1 MNFLRDLRV
10 LMIIH
15 IPSLLYPKQIQTM
28 KYIHALAILCA
39 TAFTFSHATAR
50 KPNFVYIMVDDAG
63 YGDFSC
69 FGQKHFKTPSVDRMA
84 TEGMKFT
91 DFYAASTVCAPS
103 RCSLMTGVHTG
114 HALVRGNRE
123 VQPEG
128 QAPLADS
135 ALTMPEVLGKA
146 GYVSGMFGKWGL
158 GSPGSEGDPMNQ
170 GFDRFYG
177 YNCQRQAHNF
187 YPTHLWSDRSKV
199 ELNRKSYSHSLIA
212 EECLKFIRKNKDK
225 PFFCYAPFTIPHAAM
240 QAPEEHVLP
249 WRKKFQE
256 FEDVKGKYGGAVI
269 NNPVAA
275 FAGMMT
281 ILDHDV
287 GRILDLLN
295 ELGIAKDTLVIF
307 TSDNGPHKEGGH
319 KPDFFDSNG
328 PLRGYKRDLYEGGI
342 RVATTAWWPSVI
354 KPGSTSSHIGA
365 GWDVLP
371 TFCELAGISVPADID
386 GVSFAPTLRGEKSKQ
401 AEREYIYWEFHERGG
416 KQAVRKG
423 NWKAVRLN
431 VRKKPNGPIELYDLS
446 NDIGET
452 KNLAD
457 KHPDLIKE
465 MARLMTDSR
474 TINPTFQL
482 FR

>member
-1 MNFLRDLRV
+1 MKFL
-10 LMIIH
+10 
-15 IPSLLYPKQIQTM
+15 P
-28 KYIHALAILCA
+28 ALTILC
-39 TAFTFSHATAR
+39 TIAFTFSHATAR

-84 TEGMKFT
+84 NEGMKLT

-128 QAPLADS
+128 QAPLPAS
-135 ALTMPEVLGKA
+135 ALTLPEVLRKA

-177 YNCQRQAHNF
+177 YNCQRQAHTF
-187 YPTHLWSDRSKV
+187 YPSHLWSDRDKV
-199 ELNRKSYSHSLIA
+199 KLDGKTYSHDLIA
-212 EECLKFIRKNKDK
+212 KETLKFIRANKDK
-225 PFFCYAPFTIPHAAM
+225 PFFCYCPFTIPHAAM
-240 QAPEEHVLP
+240 HAPEEDVAP
-249 WRKKFQE
+249 WRKKFPQ
-256 FEDVKGKYGGAVI
+256 FEDVVGRYRGPQVK
-269 NNPVAA
+269 NPVAA
-275 FAGMMT
+275 FAAMMT
-281 ILDHDV
+281 ILDRDV
-287 GRILDLLN
+287 GRILDLLQ
-295 ELGIAKDTLVIF
+295 ELGIAEDTLVIF

-342 RVATTAWWPSVI
+342 RVPTLAWWPNTI
-354 KPGSTSSHIGA
+354 TPGSTSSHVA
-365 GWDVLP
+365 TGWDILP
-371 TFCELAGISVPADID
+371 TFCDLAGVRAPQNLD
-386 GVSFAPTLRGEKSKQ
+386 GVSFAPTIRGEKKKQ
-401 AEREYIYWEFHERGG
+401 TKREHVYWEFHEQGG
-416 KQAVRKG
+416 KQAIRKG

-452 KNLAD
+452 KNLAAE
-457 KHPDLIKE
+457 HPDLIKE
-465 MARLMTDSR
+465 MARIMTDSR
-474 TINPTFQL
+474 TVNPTFRL
-482 FR
+482 IR

>member
-15 IPSLLYPKQIQTM
+15 IPSLLYPKQTQTM
-28 KYIHALAILCA
+28 KYIHALGILCA
-39 TAFTFSHATAR
+39 TVFTFSHAAAR

-84 TEGMKFT
+84 TEGMKLT

-128 QAPLADS
+128 QAPLPAS
-135 ALTMPEVLGKA
+135 ALTLPEVLGKV

-177 YNCQRQAHNF
+177 YNCQRQAHTF
-187 YPTHLWSDRSKV
+187 YPDHLWSDRNKV
-199 ELNRKSYSHSLIA
+199 TLDGKTYSHNLIA
-212 EECLKFIRKNKDK
+212 EETMKFIRANKDK
-225 PFFCYAPFTIPHAAM
+225 PFFCYCPFTIPHAAM
-240 QAPEEHVLP
+240 HAPEKEVAP
-249 WRKKFQE
+249 WRKKFPQ
-256 FEDVKGKYGGAVI
+256 FENVIGRYRGPQVK
-269 NNPVAA
+269 NPVAA
-275 FAGMMT
+275 FAAMMT
-281 ILDHDV
+281 VLDRDV

-295 ELGIAKDTLVIF
+295 ELGIAEDTLVIF

-342 RVATTAWWPSVI
+342 RVPTLAWWPNTV
-354 KPGSTSSHIGA
+354 KPSSTSSHIA
-365 GWDVLP
+365 TGWDVLP
-371 TFCELAGISVPADID
+371 TFCDLAGVKTPKNLD
-386 GVSFAPTLRGEKSKQ
+386 GVSFAPTLRGEKKKQ
-401 AEREYIYWEFHERGG
+401 AKRASVYWEFHEQGG
-416 KQAVRKG
+416 KQAIRKG
-423 NWKAVRLN
+423 KWKAVRLN
-431 VRKKPNGPIELYDLS
+431 VRKQPDGPIELYDLS

-452 KNLAD
+452 NNLAD

-474 TINPTFQL
+474 TVNPTFRL

>member
-1 MNFLRDLRV
+1 MKHIHV
-10 LMIIH
+10 L
-15 IPSLLYPKQIQTM
+15 
-28 KYIHALAILCA
+28 ALLCA

-84 TEGMKFT
+84 TEGMKLT

-128 QAPLADS
+128 QAPLPAS
-135 ALTMPEVLGKA
+135 ALTLPEVLGKA

-177 YNCQRQAHNF
+177 YNCQRQAHTF
-187 YPTHLWSDRSKV
+187 YPDHLWSDRNKV
-199 ELNRKSYSHSLIA
+199 TLDGKTYSHDLIA
-212 EECLKFIRKNKDK
+212 KETMKFIRANKDK
-225 PFFCYAPFTIPHAAM
+225 PFFCYCPFTIPHAAM
-240 QAPEEHVLP
+240 HAPEERVGP
-249 WRKKFQE
+249 WRKKFPQ
-256 FEDVKGKYGGAVI
+256 FENVIGRYRGPQVK
-269 NNPVAA
+269 NPVAA
-275 FAGMMT
+275 FAAMMT
-281 ILDHDV
+281 LLDEDV
-287 GRILDLLN
+287 GRILALLK
-295 ELGIAKDTLVIF
+295 ELGIADDTLVIF

-342 RVATTAWWPSVI
+342 RVATTAWWPGVI
-354 KPGSTSSHIGA
+354 KPGSTSSHVGT

-371 TFCELAGISVPADID
+371 TFCELAGISAPAGID
-386 GVSFAPTLRGEKSKQ
+386 GFSFAPTLRGEKSKQ
-401 AEREYIYWEFHERGG
+401 TKREYVYWEFHEQGG
-416 KQAVRKG
+416 KQAIRKG
-423 NWKAVRLN
+423 NWKAIRLN
-431 VRKKPNGPIELYDLS
+431 VRKKPDGPIELYDLS
-446 NDIGET
+446 RDIGET
-452 KNLAD
+452 KNLSD

-465 MARLMTDSR
+465 MARLMTNSR
-474 TINPTFQL
+474 TVNPA
-482 FR
+482 FRLLR

>member
-1 MNFLRDLRV
+1 MKHIHV
-10 LMIIH
+10 L
-15 IPSLLYPKQIQTM
+15 
-28 KYIHALAILCA
+28 ALLCA

-84 TEGMKFT
+84 TEGMKLT

-128 QAPLADS
+128 QAPLPAS
-135 ALTMPEVLGKA
+135 ALTLPEVLGKA

-177 YNCQRQAHNF
+177 YNCQRQAHTF
-187 YPTHLWSDRSKV
+187 YPDHLWSDRNKV
-199 ELNRKSYSHSLIA
+199 TLDGKTYSHDLIA
-212 EECLKFIRKNKDK
+212 KETMKFIRANKDK
-225 PFFCYAPFTIPHAAM
+225 PFFCYCPFTIPHAAM
-240 QAPEEHVLP
+240 HAPEERVGP
-249 WRKKFQE
+249 WRKKFPQ
-256 FEDVKGKYGGAVI
+256 FENVIGRYRGPQVK
-269 NNPVAA
+269 NPVAA
-275 FAGMMT
+275 FAAMMT
-281 ILDHDV
+281 LLDEDV
-287 GRILDLLN
+287 GRILDLLK
-295 ELGIAKDTLVIF
+295 ELGIADDTLVIF

-342 RVATTAWWPSVI
+342 RVPTLAWWPNTI
-354 KPGSTSSHIGA
+354 KPGSTSSHVA
-365 GWDVLP
+365 TGWDVLP
-371 TFCELAGISVPADID
+371 TFCDLAGVNTPKDLD
-386 GVSFAPTLRGEKSKQ
+386 GVSFAPTIRGENKKQ
-401 AEREYIYWEFHERGG
+401 AKREYVYWEFHEQGG
-416 KQAVRKG
+416 KQAIRKG

-431 VRKKPNGPIELYDLS
+431 VRKKPDGPIELYDLS
-446 NDIGET
+446 RDIGET
-452 KNLAD
+452 KNLSD

-474 TINPTFQL
+474 TVNPMFRL